1 MENQDTN
8 QSLFDLRFDE
18 NVKQNLRTAATWGG
32 IAAIISIIGSAL
44 GLINYFVQAGKP
56 KTYRFEG
63 FQEMRVQTNN
73 SNNLVSVIITLLIAI
88 FLFYFL
94 NQFAKT
100 TKAGI
105 DGNNPQQISQG
116 LGSLSS
122 YFKIIGVLLIICI
135 VIFGLVILVLG
146 IGSKV

>member
-1 MENQDTN
+1 
-8 QSLFDLRFDE
+8 
-18 NVKQNLRTAATWGG
+18 
-32 IAAIISIIGSAL
+32 
-44 GLINYFVQAGKP
+44 
-56 KTYRFEG
+56 
-63 FQEMRVQTNN
+63 MRVQTNN

>member
-18 NVKQNLRTAATWGG
+18 NVKQNLRAAATWGG

-56 KTYRFEG
+56 KTYRSEG
-63 FQEMRVQTNN
+63 FQEMRVQANN
-73 SNNLVSVIITLLIAI
+73 SNNIVSVIITLFIAI

-135 VIFGLVILVLG
+135 VIFGLAILV
-146 IGSKV
+146 IGMSSKV

>member
-18 NVKQNLRTAATWGG
+18 NVKQNLRAAATWGG
-32 IAAIISIIGSAL
+32 IAAVISIIGSAL

-56 KTYRFEG
+56 KTNRFEG

-73 SNNLVSVIITLLIAI
+73 SNNIVSVIITLLIAI

-105 DGNNPQQISQG
+105 DGNNPQQVSQG

-135 VIFGLVILVLG
+135 VIFGLAILVIG
-146 IGSKV
+146 MGSKV